1 MKLIRTIHRLF
12 PIALAVL
19 GLCSLV
25 VFIPVVHR
33 DLDRPVTHLVKFA
46 LTQGSTHFAIADFD
60 GDLRPDLAMIRV
72 SRYGAPQTEYS
83 LELKFSTGTRAPV
96 GLIGPAG
103 GLEVYPQ
110 DVNGDQIT
118 DLVITSV
125 IDAEFVAILVNDGK
139 GNFTQVDR
147 SSYPNIGKPVSS
159 RILSPVAPA
168 TYEFAVGQGRNL
180 FGDEVLV
187 ADWRLHGQNSLE
199 LPQSAVRAPKD
210 SPAQFRSGR
219 APPLV

>member
-1 MKLIRTIHRLF
+1 MKLMRVIHRFF

-19 GLCSLV
+19 GICSLLV
-25 VFIPVVHR
+25 LLPAVHR
-33 DLDRPVTHLVKFA
+33 DLNRPITHLVKFA
-46 LTQGSTHFAIADFD
+46 VTQGSTHFAIADFD

-83 LELKFSTGTRAPV
+83 LELKFSGGTRAPI

-110 DVNGDQIT
+110 DVNGDQIA

-125 IDAEFVAILVNDGK
+125 MDAEFVAILVNDGK

-147 SSYPNIGKPVSS
+147 SSYPNVGKRASS
-159 RILSPVAPA
+159 QILSPADPA
-168 TYEFAVGQGRNL
+168 SYQFAVAQNRNL
-180 FGDEVLV
+180 SGDEVLPGR
-187 ADWRLHGQNSLE
+187 WRRHLQDSFE
-199 LPQSAVRAPKD
+199 LAQSATREPQD
-210 SPAQFRSGR
+210 SPAQFQSGR
-219 APPLV
+219 APPRV